1 MRKTRKMGAGTNVL
15 YAIAAC
21 ALVLLWY
28 IEDSVIKS
36 ITPES
41 TAPPQKLRVV
51 TLPPDVKA
59 EARFAA
65 LLAAIPKNE
74 TDPLAGNVTQ
84 YMWKT
89 VKACARHYFKI
100 DKHFKEHKFR
110 TISEAL
116 KNDDVSETIE
126 ACAQCDRDQ
135 AAKPENK
142 DVHSVLLL
150 ADGEG
155 MKKQCLSH
163 VRELVKNPA
172 KILTDPCVFSHDCK
186 SKDGDG
192 GDAAPPPPPKKKSGG
207 DGVPAG
213 LGNAALR
220 QLRAAKSG

>member
-1 MRKTRKMGAGTNVL
+1 MCGITHTSHTSNGIGKSLGRRLNHWPTR
-15 YAIAAC
+15 
-21 ALVLLWY
+21 
-28 IEDSVIKS
+28 SS
-36 ITPES
+36 S
-41 TAPPQKLRVV
+41 TA
-51 TLPPDVKA
+51 
-59 EARFAA
+59 
-65 LLAAIPKNE
+65 
-74 TDPLAGNVTQ
+74 
-84 YMWKT
+84 
-89 VKACARHYFKI
+89 
-100 DKHFKEHKFR
+100 
-110 TISEAL
+110 
-116 KNDDVSETIE
+116 
-126 ACAQCDRDQ
+126 
-135 AAKPENK
+135 
-142 DVHSVLLL
+142 LL

>member
-1 MRKTRKMGAGTNVL
+1 MSSL
-15 YAIAAC
+15 P
-21 ALVLLWY
+21 LV
-28 IEDSVIKS
+28 
-36 ITPES
+36 
-41 TAPPQKLRVV
+41 
-51 TLPPDVKA
+51 
-59 EARFAA
+59 
-65 LLAAIPKNE
+65 
-74 TDPLAGNVTQ
+74 
-84 YMWKT
+84 
-89 VKACARHYFKI
+89 
-100 DKHFKEHKFR
+100 
-110 TISEAL
+110 
-116 KNDDVSETIE
+116 